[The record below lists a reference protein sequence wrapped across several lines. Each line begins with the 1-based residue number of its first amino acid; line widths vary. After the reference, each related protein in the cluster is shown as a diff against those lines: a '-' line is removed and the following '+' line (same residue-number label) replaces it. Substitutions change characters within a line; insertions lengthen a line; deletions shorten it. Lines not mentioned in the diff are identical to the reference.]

1 MKWNKLLIAAVLLL
15 SWSGLAYPQ
24 ASPDANQYVSREEYD
39 KLKQEMDA
47 LKADMAAIRKERV
60 APAAG
65 MDQTREVQSL
75 RSEVTALKQ
84 ERAAQS
90 AEVNQ
95 TLEDLD
101 TQVQAVKKEADK
113 MRIGDT
119 KFLLTGFTHA
129 SYIDR
134 RGENSTFDVGFNPV
148 FLWEITDRL
157 AFEGELEFGLSSS
170 APDEL
175 HDSENSTDVSLEY
188 ANMTYLV
195 NDYITVG
202 AGRFL
207 VPFGI
212 FNERLHQDWIN
223 KLPDRPLIYDDEV
236 GIVQESGTG
245 GFVRGAFPWDN
256 TKFNYALYID
266 NGPGL
271 ITKDS
276 EAAGMLDRDNFTDN
290 NHNKSIGGRLGYLP
304 IPELEVGYSAQ
315 AAKVSP
321 QGFEN
326 VDMFTQGVDIT
337 YKRQVECLRGDIDV
351 RMECVWSHVGTATY
365 DPTGDLGFGPLR
377 FDNNRNGYYIQ
388 AAYRPTL
395 ADEKI
400 LRNFEFVLRYDTLS
414 VPDISPGSSD
424 EHRWTP
430 GIDYWISPSTVVKV
444 AYQFDETSGSQDR
457 NALLLQAAMGF

>member
-1 MKWNKLLIAAVLLL
+1 
-15 SWSGLAYPQ
+15 
-24 ASPDANQYVSREEYD
+24 
-39 KLKQEMDA
+39 
-47 LKADMAAIRKERV
+47 
-60 APAAG
+60 
-65 MDQTREVQSL
+65 
-75 RSEVTALKQ
+75 
-84 ERAAQS
+84 
-90 AEVNQ
+90 VNQ

-101 TQVQAVKKEADK
+101 TQVQAVKKETDK
-113 MRIGDT
+113 IRIGDT
-119 KFLLTGFTHA
+119 KFLLSGFTHA

-134 RGENSTFDVGFNPV
+134 KGENSTFDIGFNPV
-148 FLWEITDRL
+148 FVWEITDRL
-157 AFEGELEFGLSSS
+157 AFEGQLEFGLSSTP
-170 APDEL
+170 PDEQN
-175 HDSENSTDVSLEY
+175 DSINSSDVSLEY

-256 TKFNYALYID
+256 SKFNYALYID

-271 ITKDS
+271 ITKSSD
-276 EAAGMLDRDNFTDN
+276 AAGMLDRDNFTDN

-315 AAKVSP
+315 TAVVNP
-321 QGFEN
+321 QDFEH
-326 VDMFTQGVDIT
+326 VDMFTQGVDLT
-337 YKRQVECLRGDIDV
+337 YKRQVEWLRGDIDV
-351 RMECVWSHVGTATY
+351 RTEWVWSHVGDATY
-365 DPTGDLGFGPLR
+365 DPANTLGFGPLR
-377 FDNNRNGYYIQ
+377 FDNDRSGYYIQ
-388 AAYRPTL
+388 GAYRPTL
-395 ADEKI
+395 ADDKI
-400 LRNFEFVLRYDTLS
+400 LRNFEFVLRYDALS
-414 VPDISPGSSD
+414 VPDSAPGSFD

-430 GIDYWISPSTVVKV
+430 GINYWLNPTTVVKA
-444 AYQFDETSGSQDR
+444 AYQFDETSGSLDR